1 MLRTYQPKKRHR
13 AKVHGFRKRMATKN
27 GRNVLA
33 RRRNR
38 GRLKVGF
45 SVGKKIGNAVKRN
58 HVKRLLR
65 ECARRLLP
73 DCPQNYSY
81 LFIARSSS
89 ADAGYAQLYASMSRL
104 LAKSAEQKQK

>member
-1 MLRTYQPKKRHR
+1 MQKEYMLKKNRE
-13 AKVHGFRKRMATKN
+13 FRYVCSRGASVVLLTVKNRM
-27 GRNVLA
+27 G
-33 RRRNR
+33 
-38 GRLKVGF
+38 LKVGF

>member
-1 MLRTYQPKKRHR
+1 MQKEYMLKKNRE
-13 AKVHGFRKRMATKN
+13 FRYVCSRGASVSDRYLVLLTVKNRM
-27 GRNVLA
+27 G
-33 RRRNR
+33 
-38 GRLKVGF
+38 LKVGF
-45 SVGKKIGNAVKRN
+45 PVGKKIGNAVKRN
-58 HVKRLLR
+58 HVKCLLR